1 MPQASMYAL
10 VTAMRARL
18 PHTARTVGYGHI
30 GDGNLHLNIVVPY
43 DIAKHMDPSLLALI
57 EPFVYEWTRDVRGS
71 ISAEHGIGQ
80 MKTGAIKYSKDEVS
94 LTLMRNLKSLLDPV
108 GILNPYK
115 TLPPPA

>member
-1 MPQASMYAL
+1 MYAL

-18 PHTARTVGYGHI
+18 PHTARTVGYGHV
-30 GDGNLHLNIVVPY
+30 GDGNLHLNIVTP
-43 DIAKHMDPSLLALI
+43 KHDPSVHELI

-71 ISAEHGIGQ
+71 VSAEHGIGQ